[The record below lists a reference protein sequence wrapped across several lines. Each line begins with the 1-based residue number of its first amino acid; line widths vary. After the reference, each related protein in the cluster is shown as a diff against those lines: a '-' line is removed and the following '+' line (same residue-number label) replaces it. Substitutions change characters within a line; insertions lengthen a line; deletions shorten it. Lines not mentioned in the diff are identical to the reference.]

1 MANTTDALTFV
12 AWSEEAEG
20 MNCWTCD
27 KENAEDY
34 CEGEDNICKSCASKW
49 IYYPVIRRKYTSA
62 RRSSGVGSE
71 DKYMAI
77 YGSKGEGY
85 YLISDEEEKEE
96 YDPRFNSHEAFN
108 EWITDELDLHDLL
121 NDDVVEWELKIKK
134 WCDENHHEIR
144 EDGVYNMNDDEEEE
158 SETESELAEKYERW
172 EEEEEEDLKED
183 LKARRLERLKKEL
196 EWGLKD

>member
-1 MANTTDALTFV
+1 MAKTFLGRHINPLTKQSPILMANTTDALTFV

-20 MNCWTCD
+20 MNCWTCG

-34 CEGEDNICKSCASKW
+34 CEGHDNICKICEFKW
-49 IYYPVIRRKYTSA
+49 IYD
-62 RRSSGVGSE
+62 E
-71 DKYMAI
+71 